1 MPNRVFTEKG
11 LPNDLLTSEIFNN
24 RRLKVENDDPSY
36 TLGTQFRI
44 SYPLTVTNG
53 SPIVLRFTSAIDFE
67 LISQT
72 LETHESGIVL
82 EAYRDTQGVESGAFG
97 DIVPTYRNNFQ
108 STAINYVGQVVVE
121 TGGVFTPD
129 IGQAAVETVNVLSAN
144 ANSQRSTVE
153 VGTQGKRGLGA
164 GVYYLRFSKLGG
176 AGTALGVYSL
186 IFDENP

>member
-1 MPNRVFTEKG
+1 MSY
-11 LPNDLLTSEIFNN
+11 LPIDLMTSERRAH
-24 RRLKVENDDPSY
+24 RRLKVESDDPSY

-53 SPIVLRFTSAIDFE
+53 SPIVLRFTSLIDFE

-82 EAYRDTQGVESGAFG
+82 EAYRNSQGVESGTFG

-108 STAINYVGQVVVE
+108 STAINYAGQVVVE
-121 TGGVFTPD
+121 TGGAFTPS
-129 IGQAAVETVNVLSAN
+129 IGQTAVETINVLSAN
-144 ANSQRSTVE
+144 ANSQRTTVD

-164 GVYYLRFSKLGG
+164 GVYYLMFSKLGG
-176 AGTALGVYSL
+176 AGTSLGVYSL